1 MRVYVEVGGRVR
13 AVTLERREGLIVA
26 TLDDTQSEIDVVAL
40 GRGRYSI
47 RVHGTGRQHDVRLT
61 AAGAQAFDVRVD
73 GVTLTATRKP
83 SNQAVRRS
91 AADGDGPARL
101 VAPMPGKVVR
111 VLVASGDEVVAR
123 QGLVVVEAMKMENE
137 LRAGRPGRVSE
148 VLVSEGTSV
157 EAGALL
163 VVLE

>member
-1 MRVYVEVGGRVR
+1 MRLHVEVGGRVR
-13 AVTLERREGLIVA
+13 AVTIARREHSIVA
-26 TLDDTQSEIDVVAL
+26 TLDDTQMELDVVAL
-40 GRGRYSI
+40 GRGRYSLRAI
-47 RVHGTGRQHDVRLT
+47 ATGRQHDVRVT
-61 AAGAQAFDVRVD
+61 ASGAHAFDVAVD
-73 GVTLTATRKP
+73 GITLTAI
-83 SNQAVRRS
+83 RRPGAQVARRG

-111 VLVASGDEVVAR
+111 VLVAPGDEVVAR

-137 LRAGRPGRVSE
+137 LRAGRAGRVSQ
-148 VLVSEGTSV
+148 VLISEGTSV